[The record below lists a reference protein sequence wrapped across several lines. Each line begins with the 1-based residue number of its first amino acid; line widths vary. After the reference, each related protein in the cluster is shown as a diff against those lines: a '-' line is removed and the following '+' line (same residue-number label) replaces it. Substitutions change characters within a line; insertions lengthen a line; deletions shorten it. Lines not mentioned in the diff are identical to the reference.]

1 MIGAVPSPL
10 IWPLLD
16 RLSPTTAAQ
25 ARPKSA
31 GNQGLT
37 RIPAAPWDDAD
48 RPIGPQYGQ
57 VEGTPRLWEFAD
69 WNFGLSALRV
79 QRKRLVEFKTNPR
92 ALRVSAQVRE
102 PAVIKPLIAG
112 LPKLPPGPSEPNYYK
127 SRRPLVWPLLDRLN
141 PTVAM
146 QMRPKALGNLGVTRP
161 PATPWDDG
169 DRPPVVGY
177 GRVEGT
183 PRLWEVA
190 PWNFALSALNLQ
202 QKRIVEFRTNPRALV
217 ISEQRNEPAV
227 VRPLKLPARVAT
239 ISGITRVL
247 STGVPLGSCV
257 VELYLTAT
265 DEPLMKTTSDA
276 NGYFIF
282 SVARFSPATHYM
294 VAYKVGAPD
303 VAGTTLNTLTGT
315 G

>member
-1 MIGAVPSPL
+1 M
-10 IWPLLD
+10 
-16 RLSPTTAAQ
+16 
-25 ARPKSA
+25 
-31 GNQGLT
+31 
-37 RIPAAPWDDAD
+37 PWDDGD

-57 VEGTPRLWEFAD
+57 VEGTPRLWELAD
-69 WNFGLSALRV
+69 WNVGLCAIRA
-79 QRKRLVEFKTNPR
+79 QPQRLVAFRTNPR
-92 ALRVSAQVRE
+92 RLAISEQTRE

-112 LPKLPPGPSEPNYYK
+112 LPKLTPGPPEPTYFK
-127 SRRPLVWPLLDRLN
+127 GRRPLVWPLLDRLN

-161 PATPWDDG
+161 PTAPWDDG

-190 PWNFALSALNLQ
+190 PWNLGLSALNIR
-202 QKRIVEFRTNPRALV
+202 QKRIVEFLTNPRALV
-217 ISEQRNEPAV
+217 ISEQRTEPAV
-227 VRPLKLPARVAT
+227 VRPLKLPARTAT

-247 STGVPLGSCV
+247 STGVPLGVCV

-276 NGYFIF
+276 NGYFSF

-294 VAYKVGAPD
+294 VAYKVGSPD
-303 VAGTTLNTLTGT
+303 TAGTTLNTLTGS